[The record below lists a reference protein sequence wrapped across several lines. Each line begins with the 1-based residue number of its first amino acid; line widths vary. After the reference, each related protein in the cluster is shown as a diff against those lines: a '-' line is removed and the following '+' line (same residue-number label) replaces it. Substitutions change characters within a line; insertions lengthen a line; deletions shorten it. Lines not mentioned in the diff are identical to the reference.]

1 MGHIGLTPQSVNQM
15 SGYRVQGRDPEDA
28 KSLIEDALALQDA
41 GVYSLVLETVPTD
54 LAKEITEQV
63 SIPTVG
69 IGAGVHCDGQ
79 VLVFHDV
86 FGLNTGRKKK
96 HVRQYANLAEVIIKA
111 TIEYMADIQSE
122 EFPDDEESFS
132 TSRKV
137 AEETAVTTAA
147 S

>member
-28 KSLIEDALALQDA
+28 KSLIDDALALQDA
-41 GVYSLVLETVPTD
+41 GVYALVLETIPTE
-54 LAKEITEQV
+54 LAQEITSKL
-63 SIPTVG
+63 SIPTIG

-96 HVRQYANLAEVIIKA
+96 HVRPYANLGEIITNA
-111 TIEYMADIQSE
+111 TKQYIADIQSGK
-122 EFPDDEESFS
+122 FPGDEESF
-132 TSRKV
+132 
-137 AEETAVTTAA
+137 TTVKQVVEDAISA
-147 S
+147 TQ